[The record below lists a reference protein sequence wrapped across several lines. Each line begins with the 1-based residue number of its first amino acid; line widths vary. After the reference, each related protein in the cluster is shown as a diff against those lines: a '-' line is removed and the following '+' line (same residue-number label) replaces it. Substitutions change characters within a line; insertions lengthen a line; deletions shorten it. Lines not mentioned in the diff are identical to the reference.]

1 MAAPFD
7 PLISSASGGGSF
19 SHWRGGR
26 PLLVLRPPTTAFQYA
41 RPTSDVADG
50 TWLNELGTGTALYAS
65 VDEVSADDA
74 DWIQSAENPASDT
87 VKLGLGSIS
96 TPAAGDVT
104 IRIRA
109 QQI

>member
-1 MAAPFD
+1 MSLFAWTGITPQAQLLLGTAAD
-7 PLISSASGGGSF
+7 L
-19 SHWRGGR
+19 
-26 PLLVLRPPTTAFQYA
+26 QYA

-50 TWLNELGTGTALYAS
+50 TWLNELGTGTNLFAS
-65 VDEVSADDA
+65 VDEVSANDA

-96 TPAAGDVT
+96 TPEAGTVT
-104 IRIRA
+104 IRLRA

>member
-1 MAAPFD
+1 MSLFAWFGATPQALLLLGPGAA
-7 PLISSASGGGSF
+7 L
-19 SHWRGGR
+19 
-26 PLLVLRPPTTAFQYA
+26 QYA

-50 TWLNELGTGTALYAS
+50 SWLNELGTGTNLFAS
-65 VDEVSADDA
+65 VDEVSVDDA
-74 DWIQSAENPASDT
+74 DWIQSAENPVSDT

-96 TPAAGDVT
+96 TPEAGTVT